1 MSFGGRTFFCHE
13 KTWALSLSPLKAGG
27 PAPLEGGES
36 SSCYVT
42 NWVLLGTHTPRH
54 GQAGAGQLSAHAS
67 WHGLGRRALEGGGR
81 RQRGGHGQDYPS
93 WSHSELRPFL
103 WASHMQPRACQRN
116 ESSVQEG
123 DELSGE
129 GVRPPTSV
137 LFLWAQDDR
146 VESALAGTVRP
157 GAKSQCPSPRRVGF
171 L

>member
-1 MSFGGRTFFCHE
+1 MRVG
-13 KTWALSLSPLKAGG
+13 
-27 PAPLEGGES
+27 
-36 SSCYVT
+36 
-42 NWVLLGTHTPRH
+42 
-54 GQAGAGQLSAHAS
+54 GAGRE
-67 WHGLGRRALEGGGR
+67 GVRAGTI
-81 RQRGGHGQDYPS
+81 PS
-93 WSHSELRPFL
+93 WSRPEFGPFL

-146 VESALAGTVRP
+146 VGSALAGTARP
-157 GAKSQCPSPRRVGF
+157 GAKSQRPSPRHIGF